1 MDKVEYRNVAKY
13 ALVSARSLEYK
24 VKERDKLLVK
34 DFEYK
39 CLILINVIYWS
50 CIILLYVIL
59 VYFILGSQFLQISHE
74 IQIMWWVEL

>member
-1 MDKVEYRNVAKY
+1 LDKVEYRNVAKY

-39 CLILINVIYWS
+39 CLILINVLYWS

-59 VYFILGSQFLQISHE
+59 VSQFLQISHE
-74 IQIMWWVEL
+74 IQIMWWVKL

>member
-39 CLILINVIYWS
+39 CLILINVLYWS

-59 VYFILGSQFLQISHE
+59 VSQFLQISHE
-74 IQIMWWVEL
+74 IQIMWWVKL